1 MNLARVRNV
10 NSMYILCQFNENKW
24 RKETWYIPYHFI
36 GVPVR
41 AINRPG
47 GQLLGVNGRDDGP
60 IVCFLSSL
68 LSSNP
73 FELHIGVYLSYIEN
87 LAISDVS
94 FNHFILLFWQITSC
108 IRDGVNR
115 ISLSGGD
122 VRIFCFGVRLVKR
135 RTLQQVLITYM
146 HKKHSKIWSYMWSM
160 KSPNINVQKGT
171 KLIFWIQK
179 ERINYVGVPKKVILW
194 KLPVVTHL
202 R

>member
-1 MNLARVRNV
+1 M
-10 NSMYILCQFNENKW
+10 
-24 RKETWYIPYHFI
+24 
-36 GVPVR
+36 PVR

-73 FELHIGVYLSYIEN
+73 FELHIGVNLSYIEN

-171 KLIFWIQK
+171 KLIF
-179 ERINYVGVPKKVILW
+179 
-194 KLPVVTHL
+194 
-202 R
+202 

>member
-1 MNLARVRNV
+1 VRLTATTIPNDGASTMQSVERTFQITRADKDLLAKPEYDVQAWCMLLNDKVLFRMQWPQYADLQV
-10 NSMYILCQFNENKW
+10 N
-24 RKETWYIPYHFI
+24 

-60 IVCFLSSL
+60 I
-68 LSSNP
+68 
-73 FELHIGVYLSYIEN
+73 
-87 LAISDVS
+87 
-94 FNHFILLFWQITSC
+94 ITSC

-171 KLIFWIQK
+171 KLIF
-179 ERINYVGVPKKVILW
+179 
-194 KLPVVTHL
+194 
-202 R
+202 